1 MWMYMITKKWRMRL
15 MSDEQIKEHMIEFI
29 KEKERDVVNDKLRG
43 SSGDNKSKS
52 DIVNSILSELDK
64 EVPDEN

>member
-1 MWMYMITKKWRMRL
+1 MYTTMKKWRMRL

>member
-1 MWMYMITKKWRMRL
+1 

>member
-1 MWMYMITKKWRMRL
+1 MWMYMIMKKWRMRL

>member
-1 MWMYMITKKWRMRL
+1 

-29 KEKERDVVNDKLRG
+29 KKKERDVVNDRLRG
-43 SSGDNKSKS
+43 SNGDNKSKS
-52 DIVNSILSELDK
+52 DIVNSILSELDR

>member
-1 MWMYMITKKWRMRL
+1 

-64 EVPDEN
+64 EVLDED

>member
-1 MWMYMITKKWRMRL
+1 

-29 KEKERDVVNDKLRG
+29 KEKERDVVNDRLRG
-43 SSGDNKSKS
+43 SIGDNKSKS

>member
-1 MWMYMITKKWRMRL
+1 

-29 KEKERDVVNDKLRG
+29 KTKEREIVNDKLRG
-43 SSGDNKSKS
+43 LSGDNKSKS

>member
-1 MWMYMITKKWRMRL
+1 MIA
-15 MSDEQIKEHMIEFI
+15 FI

-43 SSGDNKSKS
+43 SSGDNKYKS

>member
-1 MWMYMITKKWRMRL
+1 MWIYMITKKWRMRL
-15 MSDEQIKEHMIEFI
+15 MSDEQIKDHMIEFI
-29 KEKERDVVNDKLRG
+29 KEKERDVVNDRLRG
-43 SSGDNKSKS
+43 SNGDNKSKS